1 MKQNQ
6 ARGGHKV
13 DNGQAPHEICV
24 VAEFKM

>member
-13 DNGQAPHEICV
+13 DNGQAPREICV